1 MDMFCCG
8 MYRSCSTW
16 QYDVAQAILRSE
28 SFNNTGL
35 EVEACGYLTGPE
47 YAEFRRATRSRGVIR
62 LFKGHE
68 GHPSYTRAM
77 FRGRAVGLYAHRDV
91 RDVLFSLMFKRR
103 QTFQEILKTG
113 MVHQILVNDR
123 FWRLHPQVMVQRYDD
138 IMAER
143 GVDLDGAENAQV
155 YDQTTLLHWN
165 HIRPESR
172 SWRELA
178 TADERRVMQRMLGNW
193 LAENDYPA
201 DTFDD
206 LKRPAGRP
214 LKWRVD
220 AAEGLL
226 RCHSRETSS
235 KYHRVSA
242 PIKQWLGL
250 GAGEKRSK
258 PLARVDG

>member
-123 FWRLHPQVMVQRYDD
+123 FWRLHPQRHR
-138 IMAER
+138 IP
-143 GVDLDGAENAQV
+143 AQV
-155 YDQTTLLHWN
+155 PRLR
-165 HIRPESR
+165 I
-172 SWRELA
+172 A
-178 TADERRVMQRMLGNW
+178 
-193 LAENDYPA
+193 
-201 DTFDD
+201 
-206 LKRPAGRP
+206 P
-214 LKWRVD
+214 LKLEGD
-220 AAEGLL
+220 LQLGSAAVKPAQL
-226 RCHSRETSS
+226 
-235 KYHRVSA
+235 A
-242 PIKQWLGL
+242 D
-250 GAGEKRSK
+250 GELPWQVR
-258 PLARVDG
+258 GH